1 MKRTFAAVMA
11 LALLLLAA
19 CGTPAVEPAPSATSI
34 PASPVDLITPG
45 DGVRVDCDS
54 FTGAGLKPGGTGD
67 DDAARCGR

>member
-45 DGVRVDCDS
+45 PTPVPVETISPQEASSRAVPE
-54 FTGAGLKPGGTGD
+54 TMTLPAAG
-67 DDAARCGR
+67 